1 MNLYDQ
7 TIPAY
12 RQMLKSASGMLDKAV
27 SHGCN
32 DSVMEAKLAE
42 DMHSLAVQI
51 RFVSNMPGEAMQRLT
66 GKPYVSSDGDD
77 ATIAAAKARLAAA
90 DKYLA
95 AISPDQFVA
104 DDSATVLDL
113 PNGMQFTMTAEQYVR
128 DWALP
133 QFYFHLTTAYAILR
147 HKGVPLGKADYV
159 PYIVRYMTGGSM
171 G

>member
-12 RQMLKSASGMLDKAV
+12 RQMLKSVSGMLDKAAAQD
-27 SHGCN
+27 GG
-32 DSVMEAKLAE
+32 DSILEAKLAE
-42 DMHSLAVQI
+42 DMHPLAVQI

-66 GKPYVSSDGDD
+66 GKLYVSSDDND
-77 ATIAAAKARLAAA
+77 VTISAAKARLAATEE
-90 DKYLA
+90 YLA
-95 AISPDQFVA
+95 AISPDKFVA
-104 DDSATVLDL
+104 DHSTTVLDL

-133 QFYFHLTTAYAILR
+133 QFYFHVTTAYSIMR

>member
-12 RQMLKSASGMLDKAV
+12 RQMLKSVSGMLDKAA
-27 SHGCN
+27 SKGC
-32 DSVMEAKLAE
+32 DDAILEAKIAE
-42 DMHSLAVQI
+42 DMHPLAVQI
-51 RFVSNMPGEAMQRLT
+51 RFLGNMPGEAMQRLT
-66 GKPYVSSDGDD
+66 GQQYDSSDDND
-77 ATIAAAKARLAAA
+77 TTLAAAKARLAGTEA
-90 DKYLA
+90 YLST
-95 AISPDQFVA
+95 ITPGQFAA
-104 DDSATVLDL
+104 DDSNTVLDL

-128 DWALP
+128 DWAMP
-133 QFYFHLTTAYAILR
+133 QFYFHVTTAYAILR